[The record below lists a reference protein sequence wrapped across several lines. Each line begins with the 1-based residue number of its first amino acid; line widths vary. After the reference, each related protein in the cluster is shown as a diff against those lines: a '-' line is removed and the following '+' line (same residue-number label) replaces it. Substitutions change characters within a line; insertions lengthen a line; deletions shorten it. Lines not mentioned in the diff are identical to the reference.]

1 MLNLFVESPCFLK
14 TTLSLYF
21 TSSQLHSF
29 YSIIFSAFFNQ
40 SCLSHYIS
48 SHFISSYL
56 ISFYLISFYL
66 FSSHFIWYSNP
77 PFQLTIHNNT
87 NQSHNAGSTNH
98 LNPKD
103 ASPDDN
109 ANSQIGKQMS
119 SFSGSFKNVVAYA
132 GVAGIDGNLVSWEY
146 IKLFL
151 CRCCTKIL
159 DRKDDSMKF
168 QWLIT
173 VNGTSSSFL
182 IGV

>member
-1 MLNLFVESPCFLK
+1 MSFCWISLFSEDHVFTLFHVPFFLFHYI
-14 TTLSLYF
+14 LCLFQSIL
-21 TSSQLHSF
+21 LISF
-29 YSIIFSAFFNQ
+29 YLIS
-40 SCLSHYIS
+40 SHLISFYLISSHLIS

-56 ISFYLISFYL
+56 ISFYLIL
-66 FSSHFIWYSNP
+66 QH
-77 PFQLTIHNNT
+77 TIHNNT

-132 GVAGIDGNLVSWEY
+132 GVAGIDGNLVSREC

-151 CRCCTKIL
+151 CRYCTKTL

-173 VNGTSSSFL
+173 VNGISSFFW
-182 IGV
+182 